1 MHGLVEGELVACA
14 THAHPLCCEVNAEVY
29 CALEEATC
37 STQHAALLKP
47 FQRGKDSRAALFAIK
62 NENAG
67 EDKWETERKRQED
80 VMHNRMWKG
89 QSNFTLERFIGQHRN
104 AYVMLQQCAEHI
116 AYQLPNERTRV
127 TCLLDNTQCAD
138 VTLQAAIAA
147 VRQDK
152 GPHGMMN
159 DFESAVAYLL
169 PSDPVAKKCSAG
181 QKQGQG
187 LTSDAEG
194 EAKEE
199 AEVSAAASTKVAR
212 GKTGMEFCFYKKSEH
227 ATLMKAQKD
236 KLRECCKVHGMSVTS
251 ARDRKQDGAG
261 SKMGK
266 AGHQKAI
273 AATVKEQ
280 LTVVQQR
287 QEEEEK
293 THSNFKDYI
302 LSIVKGSTGV
312 CQKLSINSTQATTEI
327 EVPKSTLNSIL
338 KKVKFAS

>member
-1 MHGLVEGELVACA
+1 ML
-14 THAHPLCCEVNAEVY
+14 
-29 CALEEATC
+29 
-37 STQHAALLKP
+37 STLP
-47 FQRGKDSRAALFAIK
+47 
-62 NENAG
+62 
-67 EDKWETERKRQED
+67 
-80 VMHNRMWKG
+80 
-89 QSNFTLERFIGQHRN
+89 
-104 AYVMLQQCAEHI
+104 
-116 AYQLPNERTRV
+116 YQLPNERTRV
-127 TCLLDNTQCAD
+127 THLLDNTQCAD
-138 VTLQAAIAA
+138 ATLQAAIAA

-169 PSDPVAKKCSAG
+169 PSDPVAKKRSAG
-181 QKQGQG
+181 QKRGQG
-187 LTSDAEG
+187 LMSDAGG

-212 GKTGMEFCFYKKSEH
+212 GKTGVEFRFYKKSEH
-227 ATLMKAQKD
+227 ATLTKAQKD
-236 KLRECCKVHGMSVTS
+236 ELRECRKVHGMNTTS
-251 ARDRKQDGAG
+251 AGDRKQDGAG

-280 LTVVQQR
+280 LTVMQQR

-302 LSIVKGSTGV
+302 LSIVKGSTGMRR
-312 CQKLSINSTQATTEI
+312 KLSVNSTQATTEI